1 MPDAAPTPTK
11 PINVAALRGL
21 LYGALAALVA
31 GVVALT
37 PADLGSFGWAVPILA
52 ILARMGEA
60 ALLDRNQP
68 PQAGPLG
75 GGPA

>member
-1 MPDAAPTPTK
+1 MPTPTK
-11 PINVAALRGL
+11 PINVAALRGV
-21 LYGALAALVA
+21 LYGVLAAGIA

-37 PADLGSFGWAVPILA
+37 PGDLGAWGWLVPILA
-52 ILARMGEA
+52 VLARMGEA

-75 GGPA
+75 GGPAA